1 MSDNPIDDA
10 QNRRPHTPSM
20 SGPFLE
26 LDLSREVAQ
35 LRHEPE
41 WASGQNARTLIKYD
55 DLRVVLTTLA
65 AGAGLPGHST
75 RGRITIQVL
84 SGHVRVRSGE
94 RTFDLP
100 AGRLLALDQGVPHDV
115 EAVQESAFL
124 LTIAWPVAPSG

>member
-1 MSDNPIDDA
+1 MTDSRIGDP
-10 QNRRPHTPSM
+10 QNRRPHPASM

-26 LDLSREVAQ
+26 LDLAREVAQ
-35 LRHEPE
+35 LRQEPE

-65 AGAGLPGHST
+65 AGAGLPGHHT

-84 SGHVRVRSGE
+84 SGHLRVRSGE

-100 AGRLLALDQGVPHDV
+100 AGRLLALDQEVPHDV
-115 EAVQESAFL
+115 EAVEESAFL
-124 LTIAWPVAPSG
+124 LTIAWPAGG